1 MLLARILFYNALLI
15 GACAYAWLR
24 GRSDERIAA
33 TTCVVATVASFALLT
48 ELRFS
53 RVEFGVLAVD
63 LATLAVFV
71 AVALRSERF
80 WPLWVSGLQL
90 TSLGTDAGDQE
101 AGARYQLPQ
110 ATQVVRARG
119 AHHQPHPFAQARAA
133 EPDALRLCG
142 RRGGVELSDSHHSGR
157 RDLARAPLSA
167 ASRQTRLATPP
178 AAMWGEPQ
186 R

>member
-1 MLLARILFYNALLI
+1 MLLIRILFYNALLI
-15 GACAYAWLR
+15 GACGYAWLR

-53 RVEFGVLAVD
+53 GVEFGVLAVD

-90 TSLGTDAGDQE
+90 TSSVTHLLKLLQPSLMPFAYAAAEAIWSYPILIILVVGTW
-101 AGARYQLPQ
+101 
-110 ATQVVRARG
+110 RARRYER
-119 AHHQPHPFAQARAA
+119 F
-133 EPDALRLCG
+133 
-142 RRGGVELSDSHHSGR
+142 SG
-157 RDLARAPLSA
+157 PSA
-167 ASRQTRLATPP
+167 V
-178 AAMWGEPQ
+178 
-186 R
+186 